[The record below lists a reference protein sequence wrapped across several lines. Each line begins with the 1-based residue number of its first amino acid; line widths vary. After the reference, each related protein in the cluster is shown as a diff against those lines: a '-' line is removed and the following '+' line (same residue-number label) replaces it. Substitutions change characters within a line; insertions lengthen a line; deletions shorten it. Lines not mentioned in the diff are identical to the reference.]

1 MIKRE
6 KIFVDI
12 IMPNYNK
19 EEFIEEAIKSVL
31 KQSYKYWKLYI
42 IDDNSRDKSKKI
54 LKKFRKNKKIKIIF
68 LKKNKGPATCRNI
81 GMSLSKSYYLS
92 FLDSDDYWPKNK
104 LSSQINFMNVNNVK
118 FSYTDYMSF
127 HKNNKNFLKRTNVPN
142 IFNLKSFSRNSSINT
157 STMILRR
164 NIIKKVK
171 FRNIQKHEDYI
182 FKCEVFKKNKNLF
195 AKKFNKTY
203 AYYRILK
210 NSRSRNKLKRIYY
223 LWKYNN
229 EFNKFS
235 FIDNMLSILSI
246 SINSIKKYGFRMGV

>member
-6 KIFVDI
+6 KFFVDI

-42 IDDNSRDKSKKI
+42 IDDNSRDKSRKI

-127 HKNNKNFLKRTNVPN
+127 HKNNKNFLKRTNVPS

-195 AKKFNKTY
+195 AKKFNKTH

-210 NSRSRNKLKRIYY
+210 NSRSRNKLKSIYF

>member
-1 MIKRE
+1 MIKRK

-42 IDDNSRDKSKKI
+42 IDDNSRDKSRKI

-68 LKKNKGPATCRNI
+68 LKRNKGPATCRNI
-81 GMSLSKSYYLS
+81 GISLSKSYYLS

-127 HKNNKNFLKRTNVPN
+127 HKNNKNFLKRTNVPS

-195 AKKFNKTY
+195 AKKFNKTH

-210 NSRSRNKLKRIYY
+210 NSRSRNKLKSIYY

-229 EFNKFS
+229 MFNKFS
-235 FIDNMLSILSI
+235 FIDNMLSIFSI

>member
-1 MIKRE
+1 MMKRDQ
-6 KIFVDI
+6 IFVDI

-31 KQSYKYWKLYI
+31 NQSYKYWKLYI

-81 GMSLSKSYYLS
+81 GISLSKSYYLS

-127 HKNNKNFLKRTNVPN
+127 HKNNKNFLKRTNVPS

-164 NIIKKVK
+164 NIIKKIK
-171 FRNIQKHEDYI
+171 FRNIKKHEDYI

-195 AKKFNKTY
+195 AKKFNKTH

-210 NSRSRNKLKRIYY
+210 NSRSRNKLKSIYY

-229 EFNKFS
+229 EINKFS

>member
-19 EEFIEEAIKSVL
+19 EEFIEDAIKSVL

-68 LKKNKGPATCRNI
+68 LKKNKGPAICRNI

-127 HKNNKNFLKRTNVPN
+127 HKNNKNFLKRTNVPS

-164 NIIKKVK
+164 NIIKKLNLEIFKNMRIIFSSVK
-171 FRNIQKHEDYI
+171 FL
-182 FKCEVFKKNKNLF
+182 KKIRIYLQKNLT
-195 AKKFNKTY
+195 KHTH
-203 AYYRILK
+203 I
-210 NSRSRNKLKRIYY
+210 I
-223 LWKYNN
+223 
-229 EFNKFS
+229 
-235 FIDNMLSILSI
+235 
-246 SINSIKKYGFRMGV
+246 GF

>member
-1 MIKRE
+1 MIKRG

-19 EEFIEEAIKSVL
+19 AEFIEEAIKSVL

-42 IDDNSRDKSKKI
+42 IDDNSKDKS
-54 LKKFRKNKKIKIIF
+54 KIIF

-81 GMSLSKSYYLS
+81 GISLSKSYYLS

-127 HKNNKNFLKRTNVPN
+127 HKNNKNFLKRTNVPS

-195 AKKFNKTY
+195 AKKFNKTH

-210 NSRSRNKLKRIYY
+210 NSRSRNKLKSIYF

>member
-1 MIKRE
+1 
-6 KIFVDI
+6 
-12 IMPNYNK
+12 MPNYNK
-19 EEFIEEAIKSVL
+19 EEFIEDAIKSVL

-42 IDDNSRDKSKKI
+42 IDDNSRDKSRKI

-81 GMSLSKSYYLS
+81 GISLSKSYYLS

-118 FSYTDYMSF
+118 FSYTDYMTF
-127 HKNNKNFLKRTNVPN
+127 HKNNKNFLKRSTNVPS

-195 AKKFNKTY
+195 AKKFNKTH

-210 NSRSRNKLKRIYY
+210 NSRSRNKLKSIYY

-235 FIDNMLSILSI
+235 FIENMLSILSI

>member
-1 MIKRE
+1 MKRK

-81 GMSLSKSYYLS
+81 GISLSKSYYLS

-127 HKNNKNFLKRTNVPN
+127 NKNNKNFFKRTNVPS

-195 AKKFNKTY
+195 AKKFNKTH

-210 NSRSRNKLKRIYY
+210 NSRSRNKLKSIYY

-229 EFNKFS
+229 VFNKFS

>member
-1 MIKRE
+1 MIKRN

-19 EEFIEEAIKSVL
+19 GAFIEEAIKSVL
-31 KQSYKYWKLYI
+31 KQSYKYWKLYV
-42 IDDNSRDKSKKI
+42 IDDHSQDESKKI
-54 LKKFRKNKKIKIIF
+54 LEKFKKNKKIKIIF
-68 LKKNKGPATCRNI
+68 LKKNKGPSICRNI

-104 LSSQINFMNVNNVK
+104 LSSQINFMNVNNIK
-118 FSYTDYMSF
+118 FSYTDYITF
-127 HKNNKNFLKRTNVPN
+127 YKDKKNLLKFTNVPS

-164 NIIKKVK
+164 NIIKSVK
-171 FRNIQKHEDYI
+171 FKNIQKHEDYI
-182 FKCEVFKKNKNLF
+182 FKCEIFKKNKKLF
-195 AKKFNKTY
+195 AKKFNKTH

-210 NSRSRNKLKRIYY
+210 NSRSRDKFKNVYY
-223 LWKYNN
+223 LWKYNKK
-229 EFNKFS
+229 FNKFS
-235 FIDNMLSILSI
+235 FIDNILSILLI

>member
-1 MIKRE
+1 MMKRK

-54 LKKFRKNKKIKIIF
+54 LKKFRKKKKIKIIF
-68 LKKNKGPATCRNI
+68 LKKNKGPAICRNI

-104 LSSQINFMNVNNVK
+104 LSSQINFMNANNVK
-118 FSYTDYMSF
+118 FSYTDYISF
-127 HKNNKNFLKRTNVPN
+127 HKDNKNFLKRTNVPS
-142 IFNLKSFSRNSSINT
+142 ILNLKSFSRNSSINT

-164 NIIKKVK
+164 NIIKKIK

-195 AKKFNKTY
+195 AKKFNKTH

-210 NSRSRNKLKRIYY
+210 NSRSRNKLKSIYY

-229 EFNKFS
+229 VFNKFS
-235 FIDNMLSILSI
+235 FIDNLLSIFSI

>member
-1 MIKRE
+1 MIKRG

-19 EEFIEEAIKSVL
+19 AEFIEEAIKSVL

-42 IDDNSRDKSKKI
+42 IDDNSRDKSKRI

-81 GMSLSKSYYLS
+81 GISLSKSYYLS

-104 LSSQINFMNVNNVK
+104 LSSQINFMNANNVK
-118 FSYTDYMSF
+118 FSYTDYISF
-127 HKNNKNFLKRTNVPN
+127 HKNNKNFLKRTNVPSKL
-142 IFNLKSFSRNSSINT
+142 NLKSFSRNSSINT

-164 NIIKKVK
+164 NIIKKIK
-171 FRNIQKHEDYI
+171 FRNIKKHEDYI

-195 AKKFNKTY
+195 AKKFNKTH

-210 NSRSRNKLKRIYY
+210 NSRSRNKLKSIYY